1 MFCLLYFYLVV
12 SIQRTKKR
20 GKYYL
25 MIKIYLAGTPTL
37 DLNGYKPVIPSL
49 KSRGS
54 RRLKHR
60 PQKYFFSG
68 KRRSTTSDPS
78 FRGAMGGI
86 STTQEYENDHLKL
99 NFKWGQTKY
108 RPKENNK
115 RHSGL
120 LYHAVGNHGADGGFW
135 MRS

>member
-1 MFCLLYFYLVV
+1 MLFNDQDLFGWDTYLGPEWIQTSD
-12 SIQRTKKR
+12 SIFENR
-20 GKYYL
+20 GF
-25 MIKIYLAGTPTL
+25 
-37 DLNGYKPVIPSL
+37 
-49 KSRGS
+49 

-86 STTQEYENDHLKL
+86 SITQEYENDHLKL
-99 NFKWGQTKY
+99 DFKWGQTKY